1 MATCTTTTSSMTSL
15 TSTKEYVTEENI
27 FVRLAHRDGRRATKM
42 TSETPKMVNEEE
54 EAFAVMNY
62 ELYRRIPLSARV
74 LLAATNAFYWL
85 LAWRLARA
93 TNLELPRCA
102 HDLCRSHGFH
112 AVLVLTIASA
122 SSYYHFIQLGLHH
135 EARKVREK
143 AACACFKFTGFS
155 LNGGGKRKSLVKC
168 DGDDDGRVG
177 GHRRSPS
184 MALKVA
190 SLTNLSGADGLN
202 DAQRAHVESSAAAEK
217 SSHVGDKSWRT
228 TCPGMLEFVEYP
240 AALVKALCGM
250 DVGCAFVY
258 GVFCTL
264 CFGAER
270 MLHAGRLP
278 IILLFAAMWCQRYG
292 YYWGYVVLHSIWHA
306 LSAALMLEFL
316 LSPTF

>member
-1 MATCTTTTSSMTSL
+1 MTSL
-15 TSTKEYVTEENI
+15 TKEYVLKGNENI
-27 FVRLAHRDGRRATKM
+27 LVRLAHRDGRRTM
-42 TSETPKMVNEEE
+42 QTVSETPRVTSEGK

-93 TNLELPRCA
+93 TNLELPQCA

-155 LNGGGKRKSLVKC
+155 LNGGGKRKSLVQC
-168 DGDDDGRVG
+168 DGDDDDRVG

-184 MALKVA
+184 IALKVA

-202 DAQRAHVESSAAAEK
+202 DAQRAQVESSAAAEK
-217 SSHVGDKSWRT
+217 LHGGDKSWRT
-228 TCPGMLEFVEYP
+228 TCPGVLEFVEYP

-270 MLHAGRLP
+270 MSHAGRLP
-278 IILLFAAMWCQRYG
+278 IIFLFAAMWCQRYG

>member
-15 TSTKEYVTEENI
+15 TTTKEYVTEENI
-27 FVRLAHRDGRRATKM
+27 FVRCARRDGRRATKM
-42 TSETPKMVNEEE
+42 TSETPKMVNEEK

-202 DAQRAHVESSAAAEK
+202 DAQRAQVESSAAAEK

-278 IILLFAAMWCQRYG
+278 IIFLFAAMWCQRYG

>member
-1 MATCTTTTSSMTSL
+1 MATCNTTTTTTTTTSL
-15 TSTKEYVTEENI
+15 TATGEYVKNI
-27 FVRLAHRDGRRATKM
+27 FSRLTHRDARRGM
-42 TSETPKMVNEEE
+42 MPGSGEPKMKSEGNEE
-54 EAFAVMNY
+54 FAMMNY

-74 LLAATNAFYWL
+74 VLAATNAFYWL

-93 TNLELPRCA
+93 TNLELPKCA
-102 HDLCRSHGFH
+102 NDLCRSHGVH

-155 LNGGGKRKSLVKC
+155 FNSGGKRKSLVKYC
-168 DGDDDGRVG
+168 GGDDDRVG

-202 DAQRAHVESSAAAEK
+202 DAQRAHVELSAAAEK
-217 SSHVGDKSWRT
+217 SLGDNKSWRT
-228 TCPGMLEFVEYP
+228 TCPGVLEFVEYP
-240 AALVKALCGM
+240 ASLVKALCGM

-270 MLHAGRLP
+270 MLLAGRLP
-278 IILLFAAMWCQRYG
+278 IIFLFAAMWCQRYG

-316 LSPTF
+316 LSPSF